1 MKRLRGIRVKLIF
14 DFVFAIAVTVAIC
27 AFLILKNTNSILMS
41 NIRLTSSQTLQE
53 TLKGFQIYLK
63 TLSEP
68 VDLLTRKQE
77 VKHFEDEG
85 TIEGNTATIQDSLV
99 ASLRVTDGSIRCY
112 YTTKTGYCVN
122 AYLTEEEG
130 KVKGNKEFF
139 EGQNDTKEDW
149 YTGAM
154 GLKSRQGIFAYF
166 SEPYLDSTGK
176 KIFTVAQEIKD
187 SEGKNYGTV
196 ALDIAYDALA
206 EYVQNISILNTGFAL
221 LVDADGNILV
231 DSTRNHYVNETV
243 AQLDF
248 WSQFQADPT
257 LINYEMQM
265 GHELVEVAAITD
277 EITGWTILGFVG
289 EEENAENLRKV
300 QITAIIGGG
309 MGAVAGIVIA
319 LAVAVTL
326 ANEILRIQKVTK
338 KVAEGDF
345 TQNIIVK
352 RQDELGD
359 LETYFNEMI
368 NKVSSLIRE
377 VQNKSNTILKVST
390 DVASITDKTK
400 RTTKKVTESI
410 QNVSD
415 GASAQSISTQEASE
429 EVEKLAKSLEE
440 TKDYVDGID
449 KMSLDTG
456 QLSSHG
462 IDVMEDL
469 IVRTEL
475 TREKSQIS
483 IDVMTE
489 MLESIHKINYI
500 SDVIAGI
507 TSQTNLL
514 SLNASIE
521 AARAG
526 EAGRGFA
533 VVADEIRQLA
543 DQSKSSTDEIKS
555 IVGEISTRSKVMEQS
570 MTESNE
576 ILVEQDKAIQA
587 TKELF
592 HQISG
597 SVDSLVHGVENI
609 LDLNTQMVQNKNEV
623 VSRMDDI
630 VAVSQQSAATAEQVS
645 NFAEQVN
652 GTMGNMDSYVVNLN
666 EIASELRETIQK
678 FQLN

>member
-1 MKRLRGIRVKLIF
+1 
-14 DFVFAIAVTVAIC
+14 
-27 AFLILKNTNSILMS
+27 
-41 NIRLTSSQTLQE
+41 
-53 TLKGFQIYLK
+53 
-63 TLSEP
+63 
-68 VDLLTRKQE
+68 
-77 VKHFEDEG
+77 
-85 TIEGNTATIQDSLV
+85 
-99 ASLRVTDGSIRCY
+99 
-112 YTTKTGYCVN
+112 
-122 AYLTEEEG
+122 
-130 KVKGNKEFF
+130 
-139 EGQNDTKEDW
+139 
-149 YTGAM
+149 
-154 GLKSRQGIFAYF
+154 
-166 SEPYLDSTGK
+166 
-176 KIFTVAQEIKD
+176 
-187 SEGKNYGTV
+187 
-196 ALDIAYDALA
+196 
-206 EYVQNISILNTGFAL
+206 
-221 LVDADGNILV
+221 
-231 DSTRNHYVNETV
+231 
-243 AQLDF
+243 
-248 WSQFQADPT
+248 
-257 LINYEMQM
+257 
-265 GHELVEVAAITD
+265 
-277 EITGWTILGFVG
+277 
-289 EEENAENLRKV
+289 
-300 QITAIIGGG
+300 
-309 MGAVAGIVIA
+309 
-319 LAVAVTL
+319 
-326 ANEILRIQKVTK
+326 
-338 KVAEGDF
+338 
-345 TQNIIVK
+345 
-352 RQDELGD
+352 
-359 LETYFNEMI
+359 
-368 NKVSSLIRE
+368 
-377 VQNKSNTILKVST
+377 
-390 DVASITDKTK
+390 
-400 RTTKKVTESI
+400 
-410 QNVSD
+410 
-415 GASAQSISTQEASE
+415 
-429 EVEKLAKSLEE
+429 
-440 TKDYVDGID
+440 
-449 KMSLDTG
+449 MSLDTG

-489 MLESIHKINYI
+489 MLKSIHKINYI